1 MFPLNIFILVV
12 QSKGQT
18 ISKAISGLLNSSK
31 KRTKLTILSKEDAQN
46 SEFCLFFG
54 RIEDN
59 IILVVQSKGQTISR
73 FEIC

>member
-59 IILVVQSKGQTISR
+59 IILVVQSKGQTIS
-73 FEIC
+73 